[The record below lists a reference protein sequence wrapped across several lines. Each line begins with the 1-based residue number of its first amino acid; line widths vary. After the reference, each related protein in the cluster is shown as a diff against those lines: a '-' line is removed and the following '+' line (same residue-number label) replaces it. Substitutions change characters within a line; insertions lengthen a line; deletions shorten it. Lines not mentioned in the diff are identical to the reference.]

1 MLFRV
6 PVGGPE
12 KTILNSPRFI
22 KEHGYQTQ
30 VVYLC
35 PPDPVI
41 QESLRSRASNLDGP
55 LTIVEDHGVKDFCVV
70 GKTLKICRDQ
80 KIELLQTHYYK
91 SNALGL
97 LLRRL
102 HKMHMKTYSRSLSI
116 QQAKKELSVDSNAG
130 PLIGMVCRLLIE
142 RVAYENT
149 RDVWIP
155 LKFVN
160 FVDTSLQRIR

>member
-1 MLFRV
+1 
-6 PVGGPE
+6 
-12 KTILNSPRFI
+12 
-22 KEHGYQTQ
+22 
-30 VVYLC
+30 
-35 PPDPVI
+35 
-41 QESLRSRASNLDGP
+41 
-55 LTIVEDHGVKDFCVV
+55 
-70 GKTLKICRDQ
+70 
-80 KIELLQTHYYK
+80 
-91 SNALGL
+91 
-97 LLRRL
+97 
-102 HKMHMKTYSRSLSI
+102 MHMKTYSRSLSI